1 MSNDILIMNKTDMI
15 NLKKEFMTR
24 STEVEQLQ
32 AALNNLLQGTTWDG
46 KRARQFRELWAAEF
60 APNLAKLQA
69 ALRENGAF
77 IGKERA
83 NAVTAMDS

>member
-1 MSNDILIMNKTDMI
+1 MSNDILIMNKSDMV

-24 STEVEQLQ
+24 SAEVEQLQ
-32 AALNNLLQGTTWDG
+32 ASLNSLLAGTTWDG
-46 KRARQFRELWAAEF
+46 RRARQFRQLWESEF
-60 APNLAKLQA
+60 APNLVKLQA

-77 IGKERA
+77 IGKERS